1 MKQRN
6 EEEHV
11 TVLLLVLA
19 SYINPGGEAAEEL
32 AENVLPPNFY
42 HLLSNSVLLP
52 ALCSYLRNDSGKPT
66 DLT

>member
-19 SYINPGGEAAEEL
+19 SYINPGGEVAEEL
-32 AENVLPPNFY
+32 AENVLPSSFY
-42 HLLSNSVLLP
+42 QLLSSSVLLP
-52 ALCSYLRNDSGKPT
+52 ALCSYLRNDSGT
-66 DLT
+66 FLSF